1 MHLDPVMPQL
11 VGSILGILF
20 IGLLFS
26 WLKQPSVIGY
36 LLAGILMGPYGLNLI
51 EDQAVISSLGDF
63 GVVLLLFFIGME
75 SSPQKLA
82 KAWRLSLFGTLLQ
95 VMISVV
101 SVWMLGLWLGWPLS
115 RIVLIGFVISLSSTA
130 VVLKLLQDRGELN
143 SQAGQNA
150 LGILLTQDL
159 IVIPMLIIISLFGE
173 QELSTHSLF
182 LQLSGSVILGGVLIV
197 IFLKKDFSIPLPKSL
212 LANHEMQI
220 FAALAICFGMSL
232 ITGLLELSAALGA
245 FIGGIIISAARQTQW
260 VHNKLEPFHVVFVA
274 LFFVSIG
281 MLADLHFL
289 REHFTLILTL
299 VLLVMITN
307 TFINA
312 ITLSA
317 LGLSWRESVYTGAL
331 LSQIGEFSFVLA
343 AVGLNAAIITW
354 QGYQIV
360 IEVIALSLLISP
372 LWIFMSRKITFQRKL
387 GNKES

>member
-51 EDQAVISSLGDF
+51 EDQAAISRLGAF

-281 MLADLHFL
+281 MLVDLHFL

>member
-51 EDQAVISSLGDF
+51 EDQAAISRLGAF